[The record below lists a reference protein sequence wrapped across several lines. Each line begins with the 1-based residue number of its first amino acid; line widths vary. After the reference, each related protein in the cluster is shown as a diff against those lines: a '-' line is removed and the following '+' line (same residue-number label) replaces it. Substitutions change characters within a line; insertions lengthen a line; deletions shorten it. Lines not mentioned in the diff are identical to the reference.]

1 MAIRDRLEAELQE
14 LGSEEMHRRLADV
27 DPDEAKAIHPNNAVR
42 IVRALEIFFL
52 TGKSK
57 TELATTGS
65 YKKCDY
71 AFEHHCL
78 APPREELYLRIN
90 GRVDRMMAQGL
101 LTEVENLVAEGR
113 TEQLRRANVIGYME
127 LLDFLEG
134 TRTLDEAVS
143 LIKQNS
149 RRYAKRQMTWFRHQ
163 TDAQMHSDG
172 ESLLRAIRH

>member
-1 MAIRDRLEAELQE
+1 
-14 LGSEEMHRRLADV
+14 MHRRLADI
-27 DPDEAKAIHPNNAVR
+27 DPDEAQAIHPNNAVR
-42 IVRALEIFFL
+42 IIRALEIFYL

-57 TELATTGS
+57 TELAATGS

-71 AFEHHCL
+71 EFKHHCL
-78 APPREELYLRIN
+78 APPREELYARIN

-101 LTEVENLVAEGR
+101 LPEVEGLVAEGR
-113 TEQLRRANVIGYME
+113 AAQLRRANVIGYME

-134 TRTLDEAVS
+134 TRSLDEAIS

-163 TDAQMHSDG
+163 TNAQMHADA